1 MEGMVNNILLA
12 FVIIVPNE
20 GINVIRLFLSY
31 SFTVKRSFIPFSC
44 TELFVFTDQGNKRIT
59 FISVFNI
66 WANSTSQ
73 IFPFDSPFIIDF

>member
-1 MEGMVNNILLA
+1 
-12 FVIIVPNE
+12 
-20 GINVIRLFLSY
+20 

-66 WANSTSQ
+66 WAKSTSQ
-73 IFPFDSPFIIDF
+73 ISPFYSPFIIDF